1 MTDQRP
7 GAVPRTYPHGVPCW
21 VDTEQPDVDEALA
34 FYGALFGWAFEDRL
48 PPGAGGRYVVAS
60 LGGLPVAAIASRAP
74 DEGSPEWVTYVAVDD
89 VDAAARGVEDLEG
102 EVLDGP
108 VTVGDAGRMAVVRD
122 RQGATCRFWQPDG
135 RLGAQRVNEPGAWN
149 FSNLLTPDPE
159 RALHFYGPLLGWEVS
174 LDLGAGM
181 VRVPGY
187 GDHLARTSDPGIH
200 ERQAKLPPG
209 FADVAA
215 GIERADGPARFVV
228 TFAVADR
235 DASVATAERAGAT
248 VLTSVE
254 TDWSR
259 DAVIRD
265 PQGAELTLSQ
275 FAPKRPV

>member
-1 MTDQRP
+1 MTDQQP
-7 GAVPRTYPHGVPCW
+7 GGPVPRTYPHGVPCW
-21 VDTEQPDVDEALA
+21 VDTEQPDVDAALA
-34 FYGALFGWAFEDRL
+34 FYGTVFGWSFEDRL
-48 PPGAGGRYVVAS
+48 PPGTDGRYVVAS
-60 LGGLPVAAIASRAP
+60 LGGQPVAAIASG
-74 DEGSPEWVTYVAVDD
+74 EGPAQWVTYVAVDD

-102 EVLDGP
+102 EVLAGP
-108 VTVGDAGRMAVVRD
+108 TTVGSAGRMAVVRD
-122 RQGATCRFWQPDG
+122 RQGATCRFWEPDE
-135 RLGAQRVNEPGAWN
+135 RLGAQRVNEPGTWN
-149 FSNLLTPDPE
+149 FSILRTPDPE

-174 LDLGAGM
+174 PDLGAGM

-235 DASVATAERAGAT
+235 DASVTTAERAGAA
-248 VLTSVE
+248 VLSTVE

-259 DAVIRD
+259 DAVVRD

-275 FAPKRPV
+275 FAPKQPV